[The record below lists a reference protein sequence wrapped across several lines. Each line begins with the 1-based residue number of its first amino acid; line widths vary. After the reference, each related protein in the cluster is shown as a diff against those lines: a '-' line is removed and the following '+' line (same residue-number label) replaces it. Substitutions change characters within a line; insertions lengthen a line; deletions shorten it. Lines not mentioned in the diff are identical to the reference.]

1 MTYKELLEK
10 LRRLTPEQLDMR
22 VSVYACDEN
31 FSFGD
36 EVFPVNDLL
45 TGDKSGYR
53 IDADEI
59 YLVYYK

>member
-10 LRRLTPEQLDMR
+10 LKRLSSEQLEQN
-22 VSVYACDEN
+22 VEVFAIDEN

-36 EVFPVNDLL
+36 EFFPVNDLL

-53 IDADEI
+53 MDTDEI